1 MAVRY
6 LRTKLS
12 QLEGNA
18 VGMAEQANKAVTAYP
33 DILEMWTVVFSD
45 GCRNT
50 TNAKKVLAT
59 AKRAVKA
66 FTFPGNEF
74 DTTNSGITVN
84 EKVPAVVGVRI
95 HSRLERPVGGCKHA
109 FERSVRLAPNEP
121 NVRLGITCSQ
131 IHGAVQ
137 THLERW

>member
-18 VGMAEQANKAVTAYP
+18 VAMAEQANKAVTAYP
-33 DILEMWTVVFSD
+33 DILEMWTVVLRD

-59 AKRAVKA
+59 AKKR
-66 FTFPGNEF
+66 
-74 DTTNSGITVN
+74 
-84 EKVPAVVGVRI
+84 
-95 HSRLERPVGGCKHA
+95 
-109 FERSVRLAPNEP
+109 
-121 NVRLGITCSQ
+121 
-131 IHGAVQ
+131 
-137 THLERW
+137 